1 MIRVAALFHWVSSFF
16 HDRIIEGFMGIV
28 DASSFYLRDLR
39 DLPLSPSLYRIFS
52 QLFSCLWCSKVLLSH
67 VVLFIW
73 LYFISL
79 ILILIFVICHSEL
92 LTMTQ
97 VFKRVILFF
106 SICSFIFFIL
116 RMNLCWLRHGY
127 NHQAVCENLAEIR
140 ERNKEADEGKPD
152 ISSWLLLQVIQS
164 FYREGF
170 GEQAKAQIEYVL
182 QR

>member
-52 QLFSCLWCSKVLLSH
+52 QLLSCLWCSKVLLSH

-79 ILILIFVICHSEL
+79 ILILIFVICHSEW